1 MDFLNNASLPP
12 KINTFGFLHEEVGI
26 FSSQNQIT
34 ATFGQ

>member
-26 FSSQNQIT
+26 FSQNQIT
-34 ATFGQ
+34 TTFGQ